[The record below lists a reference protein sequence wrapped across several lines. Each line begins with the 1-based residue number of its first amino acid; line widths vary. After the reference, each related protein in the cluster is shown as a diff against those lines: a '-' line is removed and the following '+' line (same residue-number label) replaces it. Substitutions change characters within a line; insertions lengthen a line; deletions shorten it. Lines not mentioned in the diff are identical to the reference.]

1 MLINVVRVIDP
12 LKFDKGFLQYCYLLP
27 THTHI
32 SCKIVNENIITAAQQ
47 KLPNYATAQI
57 VNGSLNFN
65 AQVDFDPI
73 RKTFVL
79 VHGFLSN
86 GKEKWLE
93 NIKNALLNFSDVNV
107 IVVDWQEGSNTW
119 NYLKAASNVRVVG
132 AEIAELLHKLKEMF
146 IRSRT
151 GDYNFELDRI
161 HLVGHS
167 LGSHIM
173 AFASQKLIELQRH
186 DMKDW
191 VIERITALDPAQP
204 CFRDF
209 TDPILR
215 LTIDDAPFIDVIHT
229 NARQILHLGLGLP
242 EQLGH
247 MDFYPNGGQVMI
259 GCSDINV
266 KIWSFLML
274 PVNR

>member
-47 KLPNYATAQI
+47 
-57 VNGSLNFN
+57 
-65 AQVDFDPI
+65 
-73 RKTFVL
+73 
-79 VHGFLSN
+79 
-86 GKEKWLE
+86 
-93 NIKNALLNFSDVNV
+93 
-107 IVVDWQEGSNTW
+107 
-119 NYLKAASNVRVVG
+119 
-132 AEIAELLHKLKEMF
+132 LLHKLKEMF